1 MDKFMDNKWFIRIVA
16 LFLALLLYVS
26 VSIENN
32 DKNKDVKQKVE
43 NDVVENMP
51 VELIYD
57 QQNFVVTGA
66 PETVDVTIDGPKS
79 LVKTTKNL
87 KDFTVYIDLSNAEI
101 GKQRV
106 KLKYKDLSDK
116 LTAKISPAYAT
127 VDVQEKVTKEFK
139 VDAEFNTNLLASG
152 FESESPIVDPKVVK
166 ITGAKNVIDQITY
179 VKATIDAKKEINQTI
194 TRNAKVQVLDKSL
207 NKLDVE
213 VDQDTVE
220 VTIPVKN
227 PSKTVPITVNPIGD
241 EKDGVVI
248 NSITTEPKSIKIYG
262 RNDVLKDIKAL
273 SVDVDI
279 SKYDKDTEFD
289 VHIKVPK
296 GVNKIE
302 PEVVRVKL
310 NISDKEEEK
319 TIRDIQVSSTGMNEN
334 YTMQFLSPANGM
346 VDLTVMGTSNSLK
359 AISANDFNILMDLS
373 GLAPGDHD
381 VNLKVEG
388 PNDVSWELSNKTVK
402 IRLTE
407 KEDENI

>member
-87 KDFTVYIDLSNAEI
+87 KDFTVYIDLSDAEI

-179 VKATIDAKKEINQTI
+179 VKATIDTKKEINQTI

-262 RNDVLKDIKAL
+262 RNDVLKDINAI

-289 VHIKVPK
+289 VHLKVPK

>member
-1 MDKFMDNKWFIRIVA
+1 MDNKWFIRIVA

-289 VHIKVPK
+289 VHLKVPK

-302 PEVVRVKL
+302 PEVIRVKL

>member
-289 VHIKVPK
+289 VHLKVPK

>member
-79 LVKTTKNL
+79 LVKSTKNL
-87 KDFTVYIDLSNAEI
+87 KDFTVYIDLSDAEI

-179 VKATIDAKKEINQTI
+179 VKATIDTKKEINQTI

-262 RNDVLKDIKAL
+262 RNDVLKDINAI

-289 VHIKVPK
+289 VHLKVPK

-302 PEVVRVKL
+302 PEIVRVKL

-346 VDLTVMGTSNSLK
+346 VDLTVMGKSNSLK

-402 IRLTE
+402 IRLTD

>member
-1 MDKFMDNKWFIRIVA
+1 MDNKWFIRIVA

-79 LVKTTKNL
+79 LVKSTKNL
-87 KDFTVYIDLSNAEI
+87 KDFTVYIDLSDAEI

-152 FESESPIVDPKVVK
+152 FESESPIVDPKIVK

-179 VKATIDAKKEINQTI
+179 VKATIDTKKEINQTI

-262 RNDVLKDIKAL
+262 RNDVLKDINAI

-289 VHIKVPK
+289 VHLKMPK

-388 PNDVSWELSNKTVK
+388 PNNVSWELSNKTVK

>member
-1 MDKFMDNKWFIRIVA
+1 MDNKWFIRIVA

-262 RNDVLKDIKAL
+262 RNDVLKEINAI

-289 VHIKVPK
+289 VHLKMPK

>member
-1 MDKFMDNKWFIRIVA
+1 MDNKWFIRIVA

-289 VHIKVPK
+289 VHLKVPK

>member
-1 MDKFMDNKWFIRIVA
+1 MDNKWFIRIVA

-57 QQNFVVTGA
+57 QQNFVVNGA

-79 LVKTTKNL
+79 LVKSTKNL
-87 KDFTVYIDLSNAEI
+87 KDFTVYIDLSDAEI

-179 VKATIDAKKEINQTI
+179 VKATIDTKKEINQTI

-262 RNDVLKDIKAL
+262 RNDVLKDINAI

-289 VHIKVPK
+289 VHLKVPK

-346 VDLTVMGTSNSLK
+346 VDLTVMGKSNLLK

>member
-1 MDKFMDNKWFIRIVA
+1 MDNKWFIRIVA

-57 QQNFVVTGA
+57 QQNFVVNGA
-66 PETVDVTIDGPKS
+66 PKTVDVTIDGPKS
-79 LVKTTKNL
+79 LVKSTKNL
-87 KDFTVYIDLSNAEI
+87 KDFTVYIDLSDAEI

-179 VKATIDAKKEINQTI
+179 VKATIDTKKEINQTI

>member
-262 RNDVLKDIKAL
+262 RNDALKEINAI

-279 SKYDKDTEFD
+279 SKYDKDTGFD
-289 VHIKVPK
+289 VHLKMPK

-302 PEVVRVKL
+302 PEVIRVKL

>member
-1 MDKFMDNKWFIRIVA
+1 MDNKWFIRIVA

>member
-1 MDKFMDNKWFIRIVA
+1 MDNKWFIRIVA

-262 RNDVLKDIKAL
+262 RNDALKEINAI

-279 SKYDKDTEFD
+279 SKYDKDTGFD
-289 VHIKVPK
+289 VHLKMPK

-302 PEVVRVKL
+302 PEVIRVKL

>member
-1 MDKFMDNKWFIRIVA
+1 MDNKWFIRIVA

-262 RNDVLKDIKAL
+262 RNDALKEINAI

-289 VHIKVPK
+289 VHLKVPK

-302 PEVVRVKL
+302 PEVIRVKL